1 MIDDRPDSPDADL
14 NDWYAELTAM
24 PGGATQRRY
33 ASYQAY
39 LAFVGLALGGAI
51 GGLQALDRAGHDYY
65 GAVGLDNYYQGL
77 TIHGVGL
84 AIVFTFTFANAF
96 LQHTV
101 MRGFG
106 RPLASTALVKA
117 SFWLSAVGTVLA
129 TWAMLANEATVLYT
143 MYAPLAAHW
152 IFYFGATLLV
162 VATWVVSAN
171 QLITLRAW
179 RKDNP
184 GKPIPLLSY
193 VSITTYLMWDI
204 ASTGLAIS
212 VLVFLIPWSMGLT
225 AAVDPLLTRTLF
237 WLTGHPIVYFWLLPA
252 YVSWYLMVPR
262 RGGGRLFSDPVV
274 RVVFI
279 MFLLLSTPVGLHH
292 QYTDPGVDAGLKA
305 VHGIFTFAVFFPS
318 VVTAFTLMAAFEDG
332 GRKAGGRGL
341 LGWIPKMPW
350 RDPFAAAQILAMIT
364 FLFGGMSGLINA
376 SYTVNQVVHN
386 TSFIPGH
393 FHMTV
398 GSAVALSFMGIA
410 YWLIPNFTGKRLFSD
425 RLALVQA
432 WTYFAGVLIFSRGL
446 MSSGLEGQPR
456 RVPIAQAPYWR
467 PEWADG
473 DAMGAI
479 GGLLM
484 VVAGAFFFYN
494 IIRTLASREPARAH
508 ERAFELSETIRPD
521 TERPPILDRLG
532 FWVVVAVALVL
543 IAYVPAFIQQGFVP
557 DSPPWRLW

>member
-1 MIDDRPDSPDADL
+1 MIDDRPDAPDADL

-484 VVAGAFFFYN
+484 VAAGALFFYN

>member
-1 MIDDRPDSPDADL
+1 MIDDRPDAPDADL

>member
-1 MIDDRPDSPDADL
+1 MIDDRPDAPDADL

-65 GAVGLDNYYQGL
+65 GSVGLDNYYQGL

-212 VLVFLIPWSMGLT
+212 VLAFLIPWSMGLT

-432 WTYFAGVLIFSRGL
+432 WSYFGGVLIFSRGL

-484 VVAGAFFFYN
+484 VAAGALFFYN

-508 ERAFELSETIRPD
+508 ERAFALSETIRPD